1 MRCPYCS
8 NEDTQVKDSRPTE
21 DNTAIRRRRFCTA
34 CGGRFTTF
42 ERVQLRELTIVKAN
56 NRRVPFDRDKLMR
69 SVQVAMRKRP
79 VEQER
84 IERMVSGIVRRLES
98 MGETEIPS
106 SVVGRLVMEGLSSLD
121 AVAYVRFASVYKN
134 FREAKDFEEF
144 LGELSGPAHVRDEGD
159 DEDR

>member
-1 MRCPYCS
+1 MRCPYCG

-21 DNTAIRRRRFCTA
+21 DNTSIRRRRFCTA

-42 ERVQLRELTIVKAN
+42 ERVQLRELTIIKKSG
-56 NRRVPFDRDKLMR
+56 RRVPFDRDKLMR

-98 MGETEIPS
+98 MGESEIPS
-106 SVVGRLVMEGLSSLD
+106 ETIGKLIMEGLSSLD
-121 AVAYVRFASVYKN
+121 PVAYVRFASVYKN
-134 FREAKDFEEF
+134 FREARDFEEF
-144 LGELSGPAHVRDEGD
+144 LGELSGPGRDEVD
-159 DEDR
+159 DD